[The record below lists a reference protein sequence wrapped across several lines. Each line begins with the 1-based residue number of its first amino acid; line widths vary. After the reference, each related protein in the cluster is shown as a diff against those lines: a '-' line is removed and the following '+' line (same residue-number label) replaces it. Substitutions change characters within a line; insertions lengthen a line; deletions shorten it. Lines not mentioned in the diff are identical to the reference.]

1 MIRTLCVL
9 YLHINCLWICI
20 LVEFVFVFVCEFV
33 FVFAFVFVLIFV
45 LFDFGRSF
53 GHVITKWFPQCVIE
67 GGPASNA
74 PLRKTEWEIMNDNHQ
89 TIGSDKCSISLN
101 WPKTPRVEAQIV
113 TDGFSREL
121 VMEEMLIMSRME
133 VYTNKPPA
141 KSVFGSDFKSWF
153 YQQSFSSCPWLCWDW
168 GSFYFYEVGP
178 TVCVGCGWV
187 GYICH
192 LLCSISGYPLL
203 YVVTFVLLFD
213 FNAIPFSAR
222 RKAWAMNWQKCWH
235 WSLRQ
240 ISSLFLEKA
249 KYWNELL
256 ASGNPPN
263 SQIWTLGF
271 INR

>member
-1 MIRTLCVL
+1 
-9 YLHINCLWICI
+9 
-20 LVEFVFVFVCEFV
+20 
-33 FVFAFVFVLIFV
+33 
-45 LFDFGRSF
+45 
-53 GHVITKWFPQCVIE
+53 
-67 GGPASNA
+67 
-74 PLRKTEWEIMNDNHQ
+74 MNDNHQ

-133 VYTNKPPA
+133 VYTNKPPG
-141 KSVFGSDFKSWF
+141 KVRIWFRFEKLVLSTKFFKLPMAVLSNF
-153 YQQSFSSCPWLCWDW
+153 VA
-168 GSFYFYEVGP
+168 GKEVEEVFYFYEVGP

-222 RKAWAMNWQKCWH
+222 RKAWAMNWQKC
-235 WSLRQ
+235 
-240 ISSLFLEKA
+240 
-249 KYWNELL
+249 
-256 ASGNPPN
+256 
-263 SQIWTLGF
+263 
-271 INR
+271 